1 MSAIMNFIERNM
13 EYIEI
18 ELIVAFLI
26 DVNLLHKYTH
36 GRDWLY
42 ICKKVNYDYCYE
54 NTDGQT
60 PSDKL
65 GRRSMY
71 QIKSNEMLNTLI
83 FNIEQ
88 TVTKAKEKLS
98 TSVNNTITETY
109 WQIGKYIVETE
120 QDGKIK
126 AAYGKKLL
134 TTLSHELTL
143 RLGKGYSRPNLNN
156 MRKFYLKYPNCQMVS
171 DKLSWSHICELIKL
185 DDDLERSFYERQTVN
200 ENWSVRELQRQI
212 DSALFLRLAV
222 SRDKEGILSL
232 AQRGIE
238 VQKPEDVIKS
248 TYTLEFLN
256 LPESSQYTESDLEQ
270 RLIDNLQKFL
280 LELGKGF
287 TFVGRQYKITINNV
301 HYHVDLVF
309 YHRIL
314 KCFVL
319 IDLKKNS
326 VRHED
331 IGQMN
336 MYLGYFATEE
346 NMPDDNAPIG
356 ILMSR
361 NKDELLVEYAT
372 YGMDSNLFVSKYE
385 LYLPNR
391 EDLERLVSNILK
403 DSSGE
408 S

>member
-1 MSAIMNFIERNM
+1 
-13 EYIEI
+13 
-18 ELIVAFLI
+18 
-26 DVNLLHKYTH
+26 
-36 GRDWLY
+36 
-42 ICKKVNYDYCYE
+42 
-54 NTDGQT
+54 
-60 PSDKL
+60 
-65 GRRSMY
+65 MY

-156 MRKFYLKYPNCQMVS
+156 MRKFYLKYPKCQTVS

-222 SRDKEGILSL
+222 SRDKAGILSL

-270 RLIDNLQKFL
+270 RLIDNLQRFL

-326 VRHED
+326 VKHED

-336 MYLGYFATEE
+336 MYLGYFAMEE
-346 NMPDDNAPIG
+346 NMPDDNAPIW
-356 ILMSR
+356 IIMSR

>member
-1 MSAIMNFIERNM
+1 
-13 EYIEI
+13 
-18 ELIVAFLI
+18 
-26 DVNLLHKYTH
+26 
-36 GRDWLY
+36 
-42 ICKKVNYDYCYE
+42 
-54 NTDGQT
+54 
-60 PSDKL
+60 
-65 GRRSMY
+65 MY
-71 QIKSNEMLNTLI
+71 QISSNEMLNTLI
-83 FNIEQ
+83 SNIEQ
-88 TVTKAKEKLS
+88 TVAIAKEKLA
-98 TSVNNTITETY
+98 TSVNTTITETY

-156 MRKFYLKYPNCQMVS
+156 MRKFYLKYPNCQTVS
-171 DKLSWSHICELIKL
+171 DKLSWSHICELIKI

-356 ILMSR
+356 IIMSR

>member
-1 MSAIMNFIERNM
+1 
-13 EYIEI
+13 
-18 ELIVAFLI
+18 
-26 DVNLLHKYTH
+26 
-36 GRDWLY
+36 
-42 ICKKVNYDYCYE
+42 
-54 NTDGQT
+54 
-60 PSDKL
+60 
-65 GRRSMY
+65 
-71 QIKSNEMLNTLI
+71 MLNTLI
-83 FNIEQ
+83 SNIEQ
-88 TVTKAKEKLS
+88 TVTTAKEKLA
-98 TSVNNTITETY
+98 TSVNATITETY

-156 MRKFYLKYPNCQMVS
+156 MRKFYLKYPNCQTVS

-336 MYLGYFATEE
+336 MYLGYFVTEE

-356 ILMSR
+356 IIMSR

-391 EDLERLVSNILK
+391 KDLERLVSNILK
-403 DSSGE
+403 DSPGE

>member
-1 MSAIMNFIERNM
+1 
-13 EYIEI
+13 
-18 ELIVAFLI
+18 
-26 DVNLLHKYTH
+26 
-36 GRDWLY
+36 
-42 ICKKVNYDYCYE
+42 
-54 NTDGQT
+54 
-60 PSDKL
+60 
-65 GRRSMY
+65 MY

-156 MRKFYLKYPNCQMVS
+156 MRKFYLKYPNCQTVS
-171 DKLSWSHICELIKL
+171 DKLSWPHICELIKL

-256 LPESSQYTESDLEQ
+256 LPESNQYTESDLEQ

-287 TFVGRQYKITINNV
+287 TFVGRQYKITVNNI

-356 ILMSR
+356 IIMSR

-403 DSSGE
+403 DSPGE

>member
-1 MSAIMNFIERNM
+1 
-13 EYIEI
+13 
-18 ELIVAFLI
+18 
-26 DVNLLHKYTH
+26 
-36 GRDWLY
+36 
-42 ICKKVNYDYCYE
+42 
-54 NTDGQT
+54 
-60 PSDKL
+60 
-65 GRRSMY
+65 MY

-222 SRDKEGILSL
+222 SRDKEGIISL

-270 RLIDNLQKFL
+270 RLINNLQKFL
-280 LELGKGF
+280 LELGK
-287 TFVGRQYKITINNV
+287 
-301 HYHVDLVF
+301 
-309 YHRIL
+309 
-314 KCFVL
+314 VL
-319 IDLKKNS
+319 
-326 VRHED
+326 
-331 IGQMN
+331 
-336 MYLGYFATEE
+336 
-346 NMPDDNAPIG
+346 
-356 ILMSR
+356 
-361 NKDELLVEYAT
+361 LL
-372 YGMDSNLFVSKYE
+372 
-385 LYLPNR
+385 
-391 EDLERLVSNILK
+391 
-403 DSSGE
+403 
-408 S
+408 

>member
-1 MSAIMNFIERNM
+1 
-13 EYIEI
+13 
-18 ELIVAFLI
+18 
-26 DVNLLHKYTH
+26 
-36 GRDWLY
+36 
-42 ICKKVNYDYCYE
+42 
-54 NTDGQT
+54 
-60 PSDKL
+60 
-65 GRRSMY
+65 MY

-185 DDDLERSFYERQTVN
+185 DDDLERGFYERQTVN

-256 LPESSQYTESDLEQ
+256 LPESNQYTESDLEQ
-270 RLIDNLQKFL
+270 RLIDNLQIFL

-287 TFVGRQYKITINNV
+287 TFVGRQYKITVNNI

-356 ILMSR
+356 IIMSR

>member
-1 MSAIMNFIERNM
+1 
-13 EYIEI
+13 
-18 ELIVAFLI
+18 
-26 DVNLLHKYTH
+26 
-36 GRDWLY
+36 
-42 ICKKVNYDYCYE
+42 
-54 NTDGQT
+54 
-60 PSDKL
+60 
-65 GRRSMY
+65 MY
-71 QIKSNEMLNTLI
+71 QIKPNEMLNTLI
-83 FNIEQ
+83 VNIEQ
-88 TVTKAKEKLS
+88 TVANAREKLAF
-98 TSVNNTITETY
+98 SVNNTITETY

-256 LPESSQYTESDLEQ
+256 LPEPRQYTESDLEQ

-287 TFVGRQYKITINNV
+287 TFVGRQYKITINNI

-336 MYLGYFATEE
+336 MYLGYFAAEE

-356 ILMSR
+356 IIMSR